1 MKNDDD
7 DEDYTFV
14 ILLVALMAAWYSV
27 MYMGGFY
34 GGS

>member
-7 DEDYTFV
+7 DYTFI
-14 ILLVALMAAWYSV
+14 ILLVALMATWYSA

>member
-7 DEDYTFV
+7 DYTFV
-14 ILLVALMAAWYSV
+14 ILLVAWMAVWYSV
-27 MYMGGFY
+27 MYKGGFY